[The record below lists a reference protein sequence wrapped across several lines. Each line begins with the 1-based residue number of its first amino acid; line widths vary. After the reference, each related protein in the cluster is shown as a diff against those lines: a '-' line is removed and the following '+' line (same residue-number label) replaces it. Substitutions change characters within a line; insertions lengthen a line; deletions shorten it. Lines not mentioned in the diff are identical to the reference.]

1 MVRRLVGNAG
11 SARRGTVAISLLATL
26 VVLGTSTTALPPAD
40 GATATP
46 LGSDVASAPSSA
58 DGSAELDQAART
70 GDAVIVDDWTTETT
84 EVAAL
89 PSGNFQATIATTPV
103 RQRDGDEW
111 IELDPTLKHGSS
123 GTIEPT
129 SAVGDISL
137 SGGGDANSILA
148 KVSHDGVAAVIR
160 TPFDLPAPTLH
171 DDTAVYSEV
180 LPGVDLVTASTTA
193 GFTFNWV
200 VKDRAAADDP
210 RVRKLSLPVELHG
223 LTVHAERGG
232 YAFDDADGLSR
243 FWIPTPTMWD
253 SSGAESVDP
262 NTGVSDETPLEAVE
276 QGPDME
282 DQVSA
287 VATSVSK
294 TSITLTP
301 DTALLD
307 SPDVVFPVVIDPAMT
322 YDRTRNGWTAVWN
335 NFPSKS
341 FWQTDHSLGAGYEGF
356 EQNKIVR
363 SYFRFDTAGIRGKKI
378 IAAEL
383 NVRQIHAASCQ
394 ARPTDAYRTGAIG
407 TGTTW
412 NNQPARYTQQ
422 GSNSSTA
429 GCGTGTAMVGWNVTN
444 GATTLADANSA
455 TGTFMLRAR
464 DEGDKIAWKQFDDAG
479 AELSV
484 TYVSKPVVPS
494 GVTMK
499 TASTTVPC
507 GTSSAPAIVGS
518 TSITMAVKVTSADGA
533 SASLR
538 GVFRRRD
545 VTAGTDLADI
555 AGTLVASGGTSTST
569 WAVQNGRTYRFFA
582 KNRVYWSYN
591 GTQYYLDSAWN
602 TTSLCYFK
610 VDTTRPDPPTVDTS
624 SFAECLSPEAPTEC
638 NPAGQAGTPGSFTID
653 TPSTDAKYYY
663 WSLNGGTTSPPI
675 SATGGAAADITV
687 TPTALLNTLKVWT
700 VDGAGN
706 ESLEKFFSFKVNRRS
721 PNVRWNFD
729 NPAELGADSGQAQ
742 STPLTVASGASAA
755 PLGRVEGALSVSGS
769 NPSTS
774 PITGTSGVSATSAFT
789 ISAWVRVEA
798 AAQGTTTT
806 LISANY
812 SEGNVFEF
820 GYEPATNKW
829 TAGRRN
835 ATSVSLVGS
844 TTATPRVW
852 THLAATYNPT
862 TKTLAMFVNGRSVGT
877 VVYPSAAWVSSV
889 WRLGCGYVGGTPTGC
904 GSALIDEVSLFSSTL
919 GADEIQDLADPVPDD
934 SLSPIVTSAAAWSM
948 DDADDAAVATET
960 CYAANLALAD
970 LATPRFGATADG
982 IFRALQL
989 PGASTQQAK
998 VSRPV
1003 VDATG
1008 SFTIAANVRPTDP
1021 SVSMVIAQQRGVNR
1035 ESWTL
1040 AYKAISGAGGRWV
1053 FQRTVSDTSGTS
1065 VVEVRSPI
1073 VPDASEE
1080 LNVVIGTYDRKTD
1093 RIGLFINGFS
1103 FTQGEDPLIDEV
1115 QEMPYSTPW
1124 AARGDFQIGNGTLSG
1139 TTAAFKGEIERI
1151 DVFAGAFDE
1160 LHALTYDNGIWQ

>member
-1 MVRRLVGNAG
+1 MHSIRSGAICSRAVVSVLVVGLLVGAG
-11 SARRGTVAISLLATL
+11 SPVEAGSPPEPHASPTKLSADAGGLELADARRTGKP
-26 VVLGTSTTALPPAD
+26 VV
-40 GATATP
+40 
-46 LGSDVASAPSSA
+46 
-58 DGSAELDQAART
+58 
-70 GDAVIVDDWTTETT
+70 VDDWTTETT
-84 EVAAL
+84 KVAAL
-89 PSGNFQATIATTPV
+89 PSGNFQATIATAPV
-103 RQRDGDEW
+103 RQRDGGDW
-111 IELDPTLKHGSS
+111 IELDPTLKQVS
-123 GTIEPT
+123 GGMIEPT
-129 SAVGDISL
+129 SAIGDVSL
-137 SGGGDANSILA
+137 SGGGGADSVLA
-148 KVSHDGVAAVIR
+148 KVSHDGVTAIIR
-160 TPFDLPAPTLH
+160 TPYDLPAPTLH
-171 DDTAVYSEV
+171 DDAAIYSEV
-180 LPGVDLVTASTTA
+180 LPGVDLVTRSTTA

-200 VKDRAAADDP
+200 VKDRAAAEDP

-223 LTVHAERGG
+223 LTVRAERGG
-232 YAFDDADGLSR
+232 YAFDDANGLSR

-253 SSGAESVDP
+253 SSGAESIDP
-262 NTGVSDETPLEAVE
+262 DTGLSDETPLEAVE

-282 DQVSA
+282 DQVSG

-294 TSITLTP
+294 ASMTLTP
-301 DTALLD
+301 DTSLLD

-363 SYFRFDTAGIRGKKI
+363 SYFRFDTTGIRGKKI

-412 NNQPARYTQQ
+412 SNQPTRYTQQ

-484 TYVSKPVVPS
+484 TYVSKPVAPA
-494 GVTMK
+494 GVTLK
-499 TASTTVPC
+499 TSSATVPC
-507 GTSSAPAIVGS
+507 GTSTSPAIVGS
-518 TSITMAVKVTSADGA
+518 TSITMAVRVTSADGA

-602 TTSLCYFK
+602 TTSVCYFK
-610 VDTTRPDPPTVDTS
+610 VDTTRPDPPTINTN
-624 SFAECLSPEAPTEC
+624 SFAECLSPDAPTEC
-638 NPAGQAGTPGSFTID
+638 SPRGQAGESGTVTID
-653 TPSTDAKYYY
+653 TPSSDAVSYR
-663 WSLNGGTTSPPI
+663 WSLNGGAASSPVP
-675 SATGGAAADITV
+675 AAGGAPADITV
-687 TPTALLNTLKVWT
+687 TPNALLNLLQVWT

-706 ESLEKFFSFKVNRRS
+706 ESLRASYTFKVNPRS
-721 PNVRWNFD
+721 PSVRWNFD
-729 NPAELGADSGQAQ
+729 NPGDLGADSSQAQ
-742 STPLTVASGASAA
+742 AAPLTVAAGASAS
-755 PLGRVEGALSVSGS
+755 PMGRVGGALSFSG
-769 NPSTS
+769 NTPPTS

-798 AAQGTTTT
+798 AAQGSTTT

-812 SEGNVFEF
+812 SEGNAFEF

-844 TTATPRVW
+844 TTAVPRVW

-862 TKTLAMFVNGRSVGT
+862 TKTLAMFVNGRPAGT
-877 VVYPSAAWVSSV
+877 IVYPSAAWGSST
-889 WRLGCGYVGGTPTGC
+889 WRLGCGFVGGTPTGC
-904 GSALIDEVSLFSSTL
+904 GTALIDDVNLFPSSLA
-919 GADEIQDLADPVPDD
+919 ADEIQDLADPVPDD

-948 DDADDAAVATET
+948 NDADDAVAAAET
-960 CYAANLALAD
+960 CYAANLVLSD
-970 LATPRFGATADG
+970 LPTPRFGASTDG
-982 IFRALQL
+982 LFRVLQL
-989 PGASTQQAK
+989 PGTSTQQAK

-1021 SVSMVIAQQRGVNR
+1021 SISMVIAQQRGGNR

-1040 AYKAISGAGGRWV
+1040 AYKAISGGGGRWV
-1053 FQRTVSDTSGTS
+1053 FQRTVSDSPWTSI
-1065 VVEVRSPI
+1065 VEVRSPV

-1093 RIGLFINGFS
+1093 RIGLFVNGFS

-1124 AARGDFQIGNGTLSG
+1124 TARGDFQIGNGTLSG
-1139 TTAAFKGEIERI
+1139 STAPFKGEIERI